1 MKKKKR
7 NVYYYANCDRYFL
20 LSVHRD
26 KVYIQSL
33 LTSVSWSSESRS
45 CQLSEYGEKSDMRGS
60 AQRQPSKRK
69 LRSLN
74 MQPEV
79 GDDSLSEMSDGTNNH
94 VKPAWWE
101 MAVFRFLNAIMV
113 VFFLTAVVKLQSDD
127 NACLWVP
134 TFLVPAFLST
144 IVAVKPQL
152 SGCKTGSSPDAIQ
165 SVIQYKCDRRTL
177 LEMQSRININPI
189 NTVSFSPH
197 QIFWV
202 SLLPSL

>member
-1 MKKKKR
+1 
-7 NVYYYANCDRYFL
+7 
-20 LSVHRD
+20 
-26 KVYIQSL
+26 
-33 LTSVSWSSESRS
+33 
-45 CQLSEYGEKSDMRGS
+45 MRGS

-79 GDDSLSEMSDGTNNH
+79 GDDSLLEMSDGTNNH

-152 SGCKTGSSPDAIQ
+152 SGCKTGSPTDANHHMIFNTNL
-165 SVIQYKCDRRTL
+165 VITHIC
-177 LEMQSRININPI
+177 
-189 NTVSFSPH
+189 
-197 QIFWV
+197 W
-202 SLLPSL
+202 

>member
-1 MKKKKR
+1 
-7 NVYYYANCDRYFL
+7 
-20 LSVHRD
+20 
-26 KVYIQSL
+26 
-33 LTSVSWSSESRS
+33 
-45 CQLSEYGEKSDMRGS
+45 MRGS

-79 GDDSLSEMSDGTNNH
+79 GDDSLLEMSDGTNNH

-152 SGCKTGSSPDAIQ
+152 SGCKTGSPPDANQ